1 MIAHASSRSTLA
13 QQCGVAD
20 RGDISVLLNLNAA
33 AMAADSVCSQAS
45 CPKANL
51 ASWSTGTISAPRA
64 QAALLHR
71 SGFFSLV
78 PPAQQKRQDAAAV
91 QRRRLRAGARHT
103 CATSAFEVCYGK
115 LSHHKACI

>member
-1 MIAHASSRSTLA
+1 MIAHMSSRSTLA
-13 QQCGVAD
+13 QQCGVVD
-20 RGDISVLLNLNAA
+20 RGDISVLLNAA
-33 AMAADSVCSQAS
+33 SMAADSVFSQAS
-45 CPKANL
+45 SSKANL
-51 ASWSTGTISAPRA
+51 ASWSAGTISAPRV

-71 SGFFSLV
+71 SGFFGLA